1 MAEVTS
7 EDFQKLIKEQQTTN
21 VLLAQ
26 GNQDPSLPSSIRQNL
41 GEILN
46 ARSLAT
52 RSEKFATQQGTTQVD
67 EKVDELKDVNQTFF
81 QQISNKLTGIG
92 RGLPSISLR
101 M

>member
-21 VLLAQ
+21 VLLSQ
-26 GNQDPSLPSSIRQNL
+26 GNQDPSLPSSIKQNL

-52 RSEKFATQQGTTQVD
+52 NT
-67 EKVDELKDVNQTFF
+67 
-81 QQISNKLTGIG
+81 
-92 RGLPSISLR
+92 
-101 M
+101 